1 MFLFKKR
8 LEKNSQEQVPPVLN
22 EVAPKEQPKVG
33 RDDFMSDGL
42 VVAEEGGVAQPN
54 NQTNIEK
61 QENKVADNNSQNQE
75 IKSQEYSTK
84 TTDIKEQINAIN
96 AERNAEIKNTVTQE
110 NENNSQT
117 IEVLS
122 EPEKHPEKPQE
133 KQNEKPEVVKV
144 EPILSTIEAE
154 QPIKTPELVVKNSQ
168 STIASGASVVNN
180 IKNNEGHGLEV
191 IKADNSSG
199 VVIENQGDPK
209 YESIGQ
215 KLIRKKI
222 ISEDQLEIALKIQR
236 VSKKNVLLGQI
247 MVENGFLTEL
257 TLNQI
262 LTEGKGV
269 KIFNPKESPVD
280 PNILRKIPKDVATKI
295 SAAPFM
301 LDDKNVHILMTD
313 IYDLIAIDAVRKYFP
328 SHLNF
333 VLYQCS
339 RSDFG
344 EIITNYYEFD
354 LSIAGILKEIEKI
367 DKEELIKIASDGS
380 YVNPTVRLVD
390 VMLFDAIRMGASDIH
405 LEPEGLFVR
414 VRYRIDG
421 VLKIIRSFH
430 IDYWSA
436 VVVRVKIMSNM
447 NIAESRIPQDGRIT
461 FATMGRNVDFRVA
474 VHPTIHGENIVLRI
488 LDKNKAILPMTALG
502 YSEINVERLKKALK
516 RPEGIIIVT
525 GPTGSGKST
534 TLYSIINFIN
544 TVDVNIMTIE
554 DPVEYQLSMIRQTNI
569 REGGVMDFAKGIKS
583 SLRQDPDVIFVGEV
597 RDQETATLAL
607 RAAMT
612 GHRVFTSL
620 HTNDAI
626 GSITRLM
633 DIGVNA
639 RILSENIVAC
649 IAQRLTRKLCS
660 NCKVEKKA
668 NAEECKLLNVDV
680 NNPPIIFTKVGCEK
694 CGFTGYKGRV
704 AISEI
709 LLIDSTLAEMIGKSE
724 MKNKMIDYVNANGFV
739 SMVDDGV
746 DKVLKGQLDL
756 EELVDT
762 VDLTTRM

>member
-42 VVAEEGGVAQPN
+42 VVAEEGGVAQLN

-84 TTDIKEQINAIN
+84 TTDIKEQVNAIN
-96 AERNAEIKNTVTQE
+96 AERNAEIKNTITQE
-110 NENNSQT
+110 NENNSQL
-117 IEVLS
+117 IEVS
-122 EPEKHPEKPQE
+122 NEPE
-133 KQNEKPEVVKV
+133 KQNEKPETVSI
-144 EPILSTIEAE
+144 ENTSPTIVAE

-168 STIASGASVVNN
+168 STIASGASVVNDA
-180 IKNNEGHGLEV
+180 KTDVGHGLEV
-191 IKADNSSG
+191 VTQEKASE
-199 VVIENQGDPK
+199 VIENKSDPK

-215 KLIRKKI
+215 NLIRKKI

-257 TLNQI
+257 TLNQV

-269 KIFNPKESPVD
+269 KIFNPKENPVD

-328 SHLNF
+328 SNLQF
-333 VLYQCS
+333 ILYQCS

-367 DKEELIKIASDGS
+367 DKDELIKIASDGS

-436 VVVRVKIMSNM
+436 VVVRVKIMSSM
-447 NIAESRIPQDGRIT
+447 NIAESRVPQDGRIT

-488 LDKNKAILPMTALG
+488 LDKNKAILPMAALG
-502 YSEINVERLKKALK
+502 YSEVNVERLKKALK
-516 RPEGIIIVT
+516 KPEGIIIVT

-660 NCKVEKKA
+660 NCKVEKRA
-668 NAEECKLLNVDV
+668 NAEECKLLNVDAK
-680 NNPPIIFTKVGCEK
+680 NPPIIFTKVGCEK
-694 CGFTGYKGRV
+694 CSFAGYKGRV

-709 LLIDSTLAEMIGKSE
+709 LLIDSTLAEMIGKNE
-724 MKNKMIDYVNANGFV
+724 MKNKMMDYVNANGFV